1 MEYRPLKEYIEL
13 RQGLA
18 INRGTSHLVS
28 DFKNDDFTLPL
39 LRIADMMENSYT
51 KYISKDVNTTVI
63 AEEEDII
70 YTRTGQVGLVFRGFS
85 GVVHN
90 NSFIVNVINKDI
102 DEDYLFVVLQSEF
115 VRTQALNLAKNS
127 VQPDLTHDKFK
138 SIIIPVPDMSI
149 QKQIASNILKINSK
163 IDNKIK
169 LIKN

>member
-51 KYISKDVNTTVI
+51 KYISKDVNKTVI

-90 NSFIVNVINKDI
+90 NSFIVNFINKDI